1 MDPKRT
7 MLSAVS
13 ALLLSA
19 VTIVGASAQQTSAV
33 NGDWLNSNGGD
44 TGVPYYGYSRPHYAG
59 RAIGY
64 RRYNRL
70 QMNAGPST
78 SSLNCDWL
86 NSHGGDT
93 GVPYYGYSRPHY
105 TGRAIGFRR
114 YNRLQMNAG
123 PSTSSLNGDWLNSH
137 GGDTGAPYY
146 GYTRY

>member
-1 MDPKRT
+1 

-19 VTIVGASAQQTSAV
+19 VTLVGASAQQTSAV
-33 NGDWLNSNGGD
+33 NGDW
-44 TGVPYYGYSRPHYAG
+44 AG
-59 RAIGY
+59 RGIGC
-64 RRYNRL
+64 
-70 QMNAGPST
+70 P
-78 SSLNCDWL
+78 
-86 NSHGGDT
+86 
-93 GVPYYGYSRPHY
+93 
-105 TGRAIGFRR
+105 R